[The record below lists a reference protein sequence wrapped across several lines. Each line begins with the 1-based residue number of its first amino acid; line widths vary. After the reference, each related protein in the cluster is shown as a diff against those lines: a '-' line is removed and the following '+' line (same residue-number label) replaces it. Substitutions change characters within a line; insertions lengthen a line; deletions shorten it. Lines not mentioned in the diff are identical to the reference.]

1 MLDYVL
7 LEIDFAQN
15 METNKRNCG
24 CLLQYNAY
32 INNKW
37 GFFLITG
44 LSPIEIYCECVRQS
58 VKSHLHILLHLF
70 LLVTKL
76 SKGINYQA

>member
-15 METNKRNCG
+15 METNKEIVVAYC
-24 CLLQYNAY
+24 NAY

-37 GFFLITG
+37 VFLITG
-44 LSPIEIYCECVRQS
+44 LSSIEIYCECVRQS